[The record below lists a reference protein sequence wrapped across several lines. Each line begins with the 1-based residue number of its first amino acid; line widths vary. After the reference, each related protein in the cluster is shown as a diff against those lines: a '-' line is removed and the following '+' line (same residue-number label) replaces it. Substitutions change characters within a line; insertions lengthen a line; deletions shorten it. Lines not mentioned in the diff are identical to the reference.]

1 MKFLIKLPR
10 LAKKLRI
17 VIAWTLD
24 LFSGRD
30 ITQIITLRDVEE
42 ISDQLARIRAH
53 RKQAAPNK
61 VLPLEFCANRDSRS
75 TQMNANLITP
85 RSAQD

>member
-10 LAKKLRI
+10 LAKKMRI

-42 ISDQLARIRAH
+42 ISDRLARIRAH
-53 RKQAAPNK
+53 RKQAAPMATK
-61 VLPLEFCANRDSRS
+61 SSL
-75 TQMNANLITP
+75 
-85 RSAQD
+85 